1 MESSER
7 THHSDD
13 DKEDKAVEEVSDRA
27 ETSDVNSVG
36 DDMPSGDKNLDM
48 EPTGSTD
55 ANGTDSDNGNGN
67 GNDNSN
73 DNDNA
78 SNSSVTEKKE
88 TEIETETAADH
99 EGAVV
104 EQERE
109 SSPVPSGIH
118 DTIISNQESTETYWE
133 DAKFDHEESLV
144 TAHQLAN
151 GTDAGVGDG
160 EDEFSFEVRDNPI
173 LSEDRAVMDI
183 TPVPP
188 LEAVRSI
195 EQEKEEKE
203 EENEGRE
210 EGQEVERD
218 VNDEDTISNSDDV
231 ATVKE
236 EAPAGSKHVKEA
248 SPVAEEQ
255 IESGG
260 DVYTND
266 INNNHEDTDKNT
278 SEEQEAPGNRIDS
291 EEQAIHS
298 GEISDGVKD
307 SEEETKEGESS
318 DQLGTKIVEQEG
330 VGESVPHT
338 PDSQGSKTYFVQTE
352 ETTNNEVGTEVQ
364 GEQEIERVKSADL
377 TPQTP
382 PGIHSRPP
390 PPDLLEVPPKN
401 LPENATVSVGED
413 QTEADEAASPP
424 LPPRSPRSPRSRPTE
439 GPFEDVRIDNMVTK
453 QPRRKHNVPPPLSEE
468 MKNATFR
475 KNFTSLRPPAI
486 SSPRSPTIDTA
497 ADINLIVNR
506 FLATSQQ
513 VDHET
518 ASRRQNITEGQYLLK
533 ENYTNILESGQGETE
548 VELGKASV
556 SKSPTLENPEI
567 VVSGPEGITK
577 VEGVEE
583 EDEEIKVLSN
593 INWAFWTSVVN
604 DFGMVAQQNA
614 DELEREISK
623 GIPSRIRG
631 IIWQLIANS
640 KSKEFEDIYYTLL
653 DTPSPHEMSIRR
665 DLQRTNFIPKE
676 RFDSLFNVMKV
687 YSIYGPDVGYT
698 QGMGFI
704 TTPLL
709 LNCENEA
716 DALGLLIVLM
726 KNYNLRD
733 LFLSEMPGLMLLLYQ
748 FDRLLEENSPMLYNH
763 LSREGIRSSMYATQ
777 WFLTFFAYKFPLGF
791 VLRIFDIVFFEGI
804 ESILKFAV
812 NLMLKNKDT
821 ILNLKF
827 DQLLNFLKN
836 DLFEFYSVESIEKRK
851 SGTFYKHDV
860 NSSTSVRNFNRVN
873 HDTQHI
879 STEYNIDLFVSDAMN
894 DVHITPI
901 SLHRYSAEYR
911 EISEL
916 RHQREIEYEMVRI
929 KNHQLKKESMKLKH
943 NYNLLNKEHI
953 VIANELIEVRLKLE
967 TLLDENHDLKSTVT
981 QLGKQIQEE
990 HEKAELPNPDAKLQ
1004 SDLRLDLRRTRE
1016 RAAEV
1021 MDENKMLHRRIRDLK
1036 ILIRELREENEAKVM
1051 ARYPIYQ
1058 TSERP
1063 AGHRASHGSIGEMG
1077 TNNNSYNNGRTSFV
1091 DAGADTT
1098 AGYGGYSGDITGS
1111 HLDVPRRS
1119 SAGRRSSSESGGS
1132 GVAAAFNKGWSGF
1145 KKAFR
1150 KEGP

>member
-1 MESSER
+1 MESTEK

-13 DKEDKAVEEVSDRA
+13 DKGDKAVEESPDPA
-27 ETSDVNSVG
+27 ETSGMDSVPDNVKFDG
-36 DDMPSGDKNLDM
+36 QNLDM
-48 EPTGSTD
+48 EPAEGAD
-55 ANGTDSDNGNGN
+55 ADGVDSDNGDGN
-67 GNDNSN
+67 GDDN
-73 DNDNA
+73 DNDDT
-78 SNSSVTEKKE
+78 SNSALVEKNEAGAE
-88 TEIETETAADH
+88 TTVDH
-99 EGAVV
+99 EGTVA

-109 SSPVPSGIH
+109 SSPVPSGVH
-118 DTIISNQESTETYWE
+118 DTMISNQESMETHWE

-144 TAHQLAN
+144 TAQQLIN
-151 GTDAGVGDG
+151 GTGVGDG
-160 EDEFSFEVRDNPI
+160 EDEFSFEVRGD
-173 LSEDRAVMDI
+173 SAMGEDRKVMDV

-188 LEAVRSI
+188 LEAVKST
-195 EQEKEEKE
+195 EQEEEA
-203 EENEGRE
+203 NEKGE
-210 EGQEVERD
+210 EGQEVGRD
-218 VNDEDTISNSDDV
+218 FKDEDSISNTDDV
-231 ATVKE
+231 ATVRD
-236 EAPAGSKHVKEA
+236 EAPAENKSVEEA
-248 SPVAEEQ
+248 SPVAGEQ

-260 DVYTND
+260 SVHSNDVNK
-266 INNNHEDTDKNT
+266 NHEDAAENT
-278 SEEQEAPGNRIDS
+278 SEKQVIPSDRNGFEDQEVLS
-291 EEQAIHS
+291 EE
-298 GEISDGVKD
+298 ISEVVKN
-307 SEEETKEGESS
+307 SKEETTDGTSS
-318 DQLGTKIVEQEG
+318 KQLDAPIVEQED
-330 VGESVPHT
+330 VFAAAPHT
-338 PDSQGSKTYFVQTE
+338 PDSQGSTSYFVQAE
-352 ETTNNEVGTEVQ
+352 EVARKEIGSETQE
-364 GEQEIERVKSADL
+364 EQELEGDKLADS
-377 TPQTP
+377 TPQ
-382 PGIHSRPP
+382 ILSRVRSRPP
-390 PPDLLEVPPKN
+390 PPDMPVVPPRN
-401 LPENATVSVGED
+401 LPENATTPVSED
-413 QTEADEAASPP
+413 QAVADDAASPP
-424 LPPRSPRSPRSRPTE
+424 LPPRSPRSPRSPKSPRSPRFQPTE
-439 GPFEDVRIDNMVTK
+439 GLPEDVKIDDMVTE
-453 QPRRKHNVPPPLSEE
+453 QPKRVHNVPPPLSEE
-468 MKNATFR
+468 MKNPNFR
-475 KNFTSLRPPAI
+475 KNFTSLRTPTI
-486 SSPRSPTIDTA
+486 SSPRSPKIDSA

-518 ASRRQNITEGQYLLK
+518 VSTRQNITEGQYLLK

-548 VELGKASV
+548 VEPGKVFVPV
-556 SKSPTLENPEI
+556 SPALKNPEI
-567 VVSGPEGITK
+567 VVSGPEGVTK
-577 VEGVEE
+577 VEGIEE
-583 EDEEIKVLSN
+583 EDDEEIKVLSN

-604 DFGMVAQQNA
+604 DFGTVAQQNA
-614 DELEREISK
+614 DQLEKEISK
-623 GIPSRIRG
+623 GIPSQIRG

-687 YSIYGPDVGYT
+687 YSIYDPDVGYT

-851 SGTFYKHDV
+851 SGTSGKHEV
-860 NSSTSVRNFNRVN
+860 NNSSSGTKNFNRVN
-873 HDTQHI
+873 HDIKHI

-916 RHQREIEYEMVRI
+916 RHQREIEYELVRI
-929 KNHQLKKESMKLKH
+929 KNHQLKKESMKLRH

-1004 SDLRLDLRRTRE
+1004 SNLRLDLRRTRE

-1021 MDENKMLHRRIRDLK
+1021 MDENRMLHRKIRDLK
-1036 ILIRELREENEAKVM
+1036 ILIKELREENEAKVV

-1058 TSERP
+1058 TSES
-1063 AGHRASHGSIGEMG
+1063 AGNRRVSSHGSVGDIKE
-1077 TNNNSYNNGRTSFV
+1077 NNNYYDN
-1091 DAGADTT
+1091 
-1098 AGYGGYSGDITGS
+1098 YGGDITGS
-1111 HLDVPRRS
+1111 HLDVPRRAS
-1119 SAGRRSSSESGGS
+1119 GGRRLSSGSTGGS
-1132 GVAAAFNKGWSGF
+1132 VAAAFNKGWSGF
-1145 KKAFR
+1145 KKAF
-1150 KEGP
+1150 KKDGS